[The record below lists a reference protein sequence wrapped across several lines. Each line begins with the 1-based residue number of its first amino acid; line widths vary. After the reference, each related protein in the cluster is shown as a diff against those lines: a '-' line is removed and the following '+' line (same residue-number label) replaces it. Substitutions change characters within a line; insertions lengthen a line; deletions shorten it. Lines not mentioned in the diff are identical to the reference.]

1 MSLQDEIAKPAA
13 APGDTAA
20 APPARRSRSPA
31 GQGRKIVFTIA
42 EADYQKI
49 ALWCYERGKR
59 VEQVA
64 EELLL
69 AKFAE

>member
-1 MSLQDEIAKPAA
+1 MNFPEETAQPTPIMSEPSAAKS
-13 APGDTAA
+13 
-20 APPARRSRSPA
+20 ARRSRSPA
-31 GQGRKIVFTIA
+31 DKGRKIVFTIA